1 MSKDDKAISDIL
13 AVLED
18 EYWDPITKL
27 EIIYDIISNSSLP
40 DRHQ

>member
-1 MSKDDKAISDIL
+1 MSSDDKTISDIL

-27 EIIYDIISNSSLP
+27 EIIHDMIVNPPRP
-40 DRHQ
+40 DTTK